1 MANAMTQFIL
11 IRPGSTDYDQQG
23 RIQGNL
29 DIPLNE
35 QGNHEVARAIDE
47 LKHQGIKV
55 IYTCECA
62 AARQTAEALAT
73 ALGAKLK
80 EMDNMRNLNH
90 GLWQG
95 MLIDEVKRKQPKVY
109 RQWQEQPE
117 SVRPPAG
124 ETVSEARQR
133 VATALQKIARKHK
146 NDIVALVAPEPL
158 ASMFRVELQS
168 GEIGDLWRASQ
179 EHGSWEVIDTVAASA
194 R

>member
-11 IRPGSTDYDQQG
+11 VRPGSTDYDQQG

-35 QGNHEVARAIDE
+35 LGNHEVAKTIDQ
-47 LKHQGIKV
+47 LKHQGIAV
-55 IYTCECA
+55 IYCSECA

-95 MLIDEVKRKQPKVY
+95 MLIDEVKRRQPKVY

-117 SVRPPAG
+117 SVRPPEG
-124 ETVSEARQR
+124 ETISEARQR
-133 VATALQKIARKHK
+133 VTAFLHKISRKHK
-146 NDIVALVAPEPL
+146 GEVVAIVAPEPL
-158 ASMFRVELQS
+158 ASMFRVELQQ

-179 EHGSWEVIDTVAASA
+179 EHGSWEVIEPVAVSA